1 MSKGKKKG
9 KYEKAIIK
17 WRSYYE
23 RWRKEVT
30 FCPAFDQNILVT
42 RIGWDHLVSSRFRT
56 KVERVARLEVLP
68 LAKKLIKK
76 STTYQEYRYKN
87 HLHYFCLVADMDGI
101 KIKVVLS
108 SKLKTGTK
116 NFLSV
121 MVVR

>member
-1 MSKGKKKG
+1 MNGG
-9 KYEKAIIK
+9 E
-17 WRSYYE
+17 
-23 RWRKEVT
+23 KEVT